1 MLTTTGLP
9 GLHIHPLARS
19 ARLIVAALVSV
30 LPVCTTQADTFGSG
44 ANEFT
49 IEFVDIGNADNA
61 ADTTGYGAV
70 PYAYR
75 ISKHEISH
83 ETLLTPGLAN
93 VTSGPWTGQQPAAS
107 VSWYEAAAFVNW
119 LNTNS
124 GYQAAYDLSF
134 SNGAWSMQLWDSDDA
149 WTAGGTNLYRHKN
162 ARYFLP
168 SENEWY
174 KAAYYNPSGANYFL
188 YPTGS
193 DTPPAKSM
201 GTNAGTAWYGQESF
215 NFNDLLLK
223 MASVYL
229 AGGLSSY
236 GTMGQG
242 GNIWEWNE
250 TAFDGVNDGSSDDR
264 TVRGGYAF
272 SEDAIDL
279 LSSTRFGLFPSSKD
293 LPGFRVASVPVATSV
308 ILTVEKSTNLSS
320 GWEFTPITTSMITPS
335 GELNV
340 GALTNTNG
348 FYRLKI
354 RTAVE

>member
-1 MLTTTGLP
+1 MQP
-9 GLHIHPLARS
+9 FWPA
-19 ARLIVAALVSV
+19 
-30 LPVCTTQADTFGSG
+30 QADTFGGG
-44 ANEFT
+44 ATAEFNV
-49 IEFVDIGNADNA
+49 EFVDVGNADNSV
-61 ADTTGYGAV
+61 DTTGYGAV

-93 VTSGPWTGQQPAAS
+93 VTAGPWTEQQPAAGT
-107 VSWYEAAAFVNW
+107 SWYEAAAFVNW

-124 GYQAAYDLSF
+124 GYQAAYNLMF
-134 SNGAWSMQLWDSDDA
+134 SNGAWSMQLWGSADA

-174 KAAYYNPSGANYFL
+174 KAAYYNSSGGNYFL

-193 DTPPAKSM
+193 DTSPAKSM
-201 GTNAGTAWYGQESF
+201 GTNAGTAWYGQRAFTPNE
-215 NFNDLLLK
+215 LLIK

-229 AGGLSSY
+229 AGGLSPY

-250 TAFDGVNDGSSDDR
+250 TAFDGVNDDSSDER
-264 TVRGGYAF
+264 TIRGGFAF
-272 SEDAIDL
+272 STDATAL
-279 LSSTRFGLFPSSKD
+279 LSSTRVNLGPSIED
-293 LPGFRVASVPVATSV
+293 AVGFRVASVPLATSV
-308 ILTVEKSTNLSS
+308 LLTVEKTTNLSN
-320 GWEFTPITTSMITPS
+320 GWQVTPITTSMITPS

-340 GALTNTNG
+340 GALTNTNE
-348 FYRLKI
+348 FYRLRI
-354 RTAVE
+354 RTAFE